1 MGDEM
6 EPEAGSESQDP
17 EDDISWD
24 DVQEELDRA
33 KEASGATD
41 APASAEEKTP
51 DVPPSPDG
59 GESAAATVNGGEE
72 NRNLEFILDIP
83 LRLSVELGRTRMLVN
98 DLLKLGQGSVI
109 ELTKLVGEP
118 LDIMVNGKEIAR
130 GEVVVV
136 NEKFG
141 VRLTDIVNPLER
153 VQQLH

>member
-1 MGDEM
+1 MSEDM
-6 EPEAGSESQDP
+6 ESQTEGESKEP

-33 KEASGATD
+33 KNATPEAG
-41 APASAEEKTP
+41 PAESAEENPP
-51 DVPPSPDG
+51 DDSSGADGEKPPAD
-59 GESAAATVNGGEE
+59 TFGEE
-72 NRNLEFILDIP
+72 NTQNLKFILDIP
-83 LRLSVELGRTRMLVN
+83 LRLSVELGRTRMVVN

-141 VRLTDIVNPLER
+141 VRLTDIVNPIER
-153 VQQLH
+153 VQQLQ